1 MNETH
6 TADVAVI
13 GGGPAGS
20 VVAGLCAKAG
30 LSTVLLERESGP
42 RYRVGESLL
51 PATLRQVLPLIGA
64 QAAVNAQNYTV
75 KRGATFC
82 WGVDKQDIWTLA
94 FGPDQAEDPPLALN
108 VDRASF
114 DEILLSSAK
123 NCGATVLR
131 GYDAISVGHGDA
143 QQGRRVT
150 YSHREDATQDA
161 LRAKFVVNATGQMRL
176 NIAELDA
183 REHSHFFRKV
193 AVWGYWTGG
202 GRLDAPLNGNVFFET
217 CETDHGPAWV
227 WYIPL
232 RDGLTSVGVVAPRDC
247 LKDLRL
253 DPRKGLSNW
262 IARCPRISELLRH
275 ATPVDHAPYD
285 RVNFCADYSYASK
298 AFSAPGLVQI
308 GDAACFVDVLL
319 SSGVHLATYGALLA
333 ARSIKATLSG
343 AIPEDIVMAEYESRL
358 RQEYAVFYA
367 GLSGLYDMEKR
378 SQDYVGWLRALLQ
391 NSNGVL
397 MEWGQGLGNPSGLNV
412 SGAYHSDADLRAQ
425 AQRNLTMMR
434 GYNSYQLAYDG
445 PPKATPIAALPAIR
459 NLLAIDELGEWSIPP
474 DTSLPRQIDHFEEEV
489 HTPWLAHEKR
499 LEVSQGE

>member
-1 MNETH
+1 MDEVE

-20 VVAGLCAKAG
+20 VMAGLCAKAG
-30 LSTVLLERESGP
+30 LSTVLLERDTGP
-42 RYRVGESLL
+42 RYRIGESLL

-64 QAAVNAQNYTV
+64 QDAVDAEAYTA

-82 WGVDKQDIWTLA
+82 WGADKQDIWTLA
-94 FGPDQAEDPPLALN
+94 FGPDQADDPPVALN

-114 DEILLSSAK
+114 DEILLSSAQ
-123 NCGATVLR
+123 NCGATLRR
-131 GYDAISVGHGDA
+131 GYDAVSVGDGNT
-143 QQGRRVT
+143 QQGRSVT
-150 YSHREDATQDA
+150 YSHRESGKQNT
-161 LRAKFVVNATGQMRL
+161 LRARFVVNATGQMRL
-176 NIAELDA
+176 NIPELDA
-183 REHSHFFRKV
+183 REHSQFFRKV

-202 GRLDAPLNGNVFFET
+202 GRLDAPLDGNVFFET
-217 CETDHGPAWV
+217 LETEHGTAWV

-232 RDGLTSVGVVAPRDC
+232 RNGLTSVGVVTPRDC
-247 LKDLRL
+247 LAKLRV
-253 DPRKGLSNW
+253 DPRAGLANW
-262 IARCPRISELLRH
+262 LATCPRITELLRN
-275 ATPVDHAPYD
+275 ATPAKHTPYD
-285 RVNFCADYSYASK
+285 QVSLCADYSYASN
-298 AFSAPGLVQI
+298 AFSAPGVLQI

-343 AIPEDIVMAEYESRL
+343 AVPEDIAMAEYESRL
-358 RQEYAVFYA
+358 RQEFSVFYA
-367 GLSGLYDMEKR
+367 GLSGLYDMDKR

-397 MEWGQGLGNPSGLNV
+397 MEWGQTLDNPGGLNV
-412 SGAYHSDADLRAQ
+412 GGSSCSGADLRTQ

-459 NLLAIDELGEWSIPP
+459 NLLAIDERGEWIMPA
-474 DTSLPRQIDHFEEEV
+474 
-489 HTPWLAHEKR
+489 HTPHTRPLAA
-499 LEVSQGE
+499 SDA

>member
-1 MNETH
+1 MDEAH

-20 VVAGLCAKAG
+20 VMAGLCAKAG
-30 LSTVLLERESGP
+30 LSTVLLEKETGP

-64 QAAVNAQNYTV
+64 QAAIDAEAYTV

-82 WGVDKQDIWTLA
+82 WGAYKQDIWTLS
-94 FGPDQAEDPPLALN
+94 FGPDQVNDPPLALN

-114 DEILLSSAK
+114 DEVLLSSAQ
-123 NCGATVLR
+123 NCGATILR
-131 GYDAISVGHGDA
+131 GYTAISVGDGDA
-143 QQGRRVT
+143 RQGRNVT
-150 YSHREDATQDA
+150 YAHRESATQNA
-161 LRAKFVVNATGQMRL
+161 LRARFVVNATGQMRL
-176 NIAELDA
+176 NIPELDG

-202 GRLDAPLNGNVFFET
+202 GRLDAPLEGNVFFET
-217 CETDHGPAWV
+217 LATDHGTAWV

-232 RDGLTSVGVVAPRDC
+232 RNGLTSVGVVAPRDC
-247 LKDLRL
+247 LAKLRV
-253 DPRKGLSNW
+253 DPRRGLANW
-262 IARCPRISELLRH
+262 LAACPRTTELLRN
-275 ATPVDHAPYD
+275 ATPAQHAPYD
-285 RVNFCADYSYASK
+285 QVSLCADYSYASN
-298 AFSAPGLVQI
+298 AFSAPGVVQI

-343 AIPEDIVMAEYESRL
+343 AIPEDIAMAEYESRL
-358 RQEYAVFYA
+358 RQEFAVFYA

-397 MEWGQGLGNPSGLNV
+397 MEWGQSPDNPGGLNV
-412 SGAYHSDADLRAQ
+412 DGVSCSEADLSAR

-445 PPKATPIAALPAIR
+445 PPKVTPIAALPAIR
-459 NLLAIDELGEWSIPP
+459 NLLAIDECGEWTMPA
-474 DTSLPRQIDHFEEEV
+474 
-489 HTPWLAHEKR
+489 HTRISAALAT
-499 LEVSQGE
+499 